1 MTFQIRAIHLYSQSG
16 ERRTL
21 PFTLNAVNIVTGR
34 SATGKSSIIDIID
47 YCLGSSGYPVAAGVI
62 RQTVSLYAVE
72 LETRNGPVVIA
83 RAAPRGRYKTNSRL
97 HISYRPAE
105 ATPPAVGELAPN
117 ADLESAINFLSRTLG
132 IDENVIDV
140 GGGRRSE
147 FDVTIRHAL
156 FFCIQAQEEIA
167 NQALLFHSQG
177 DEYRPQ
183 AIRDALPYFLGVT
196 EPSYLMK
203 RELLRTRVS
212 ELRVLERQAS
222 DEQSLSEAPGRA
234 AALVAEAVALGL
246 IPETQDLS
254 RTAAIEALTRALESD
269 YDPQSDY
276 TSQLPIE
283 PNDELVSLLAR
294 REELRSEFARIKA
307 EQRNIRKLLRYE
319 DEFNGEAGERRS
331 RLQSLR
337 LLRVD
342 VEEEEDTSTCPLCSS
357 SLSDS
362 VTSVT
367 EIRDQLA
374 RVSREIADVNQQ
386 QNRLQLAAIT
396 LEQRLT
402 ALGSELTANQRQ
414 IDQVSESIDLFDSL
428 RDISLQRAA
437 ARGRISLFL
446 SAVSRETESTFL
458 SGRIEELNREIAE
471 LRAQLNPEVV
481 AERLNA
487 ALSRISYRVTDVASK
502 LELEHAPAPVRLD
515 VRGLTVVI
523 DTSHGSYRLREIGSA
538 ANWLGY
544 HLATLIGLHSYLIEN
559 DRPVPRFL
567 LLDQPSQVYFP
578 PDSTGQERLDDAD
591 HTALTNIFDSLFQFT
606 EEAEAE
612 GGFQMLIMEHAD
624 LHEERFEHAI
634 VERWRADGEALI
646 PQSWIDEA
654 NAREGGNSS

>member
-1 MTFQIRAIHLYSQSG
+1 M
-16 ERRTL
+16 
-21 PFTLNAVNIVTGR
+21 
-34 SATGKSSIIDIID
+34 
-47 YCLGSSGYPVAAGVI
+47 
-62 RQTVSLYAVE
+62 
-72 LETRNGPVVIA
+72 
-83 RAAPRGRYKTNSRL
+83 
-97 HISYRPAE
+97 
-105 ATPPAVGELAPN
+105 
-117 ADLESAINFLSRTLG
+117 ESAINFLSRTLG

-212 ELRVLERQAS
+212 ELRALERQAS

-276 TSQLPIE
+276 NSQLPIE

-342 VEEEEDTSTCPLCSS
+342 VEEEDTSTCPLCSS
-357 SLSDS
+357 SL
-362 VTSVT
+362 
-367 EIRDQLA
+367 
-374 RVSREIADVNQQ
+374 
-386 QNRLQLAAIT
+386 
-396 LEQRLT
+396 LT
-402 ALGSELTANQRQ
+402 
-414 IDQVSESIDLFDSL
+414 
-428 RDISLQRAA
+428 
-437 ARGRISLFL
+437 
-446 SAVSRETESTFL
+446 
-458 SGRIEELNREIAE
+458 
-471 LRAQLNPEVV
+471 P
-481 AERLNA
+481 
-487 ALSRISYRVTDVASK
+487 
-502 LELEHAPAPVRLD
+502 
-515 VRGLTVVI
+515 
-523 DTSHGSYRLREIGSA
+523 
-538 ANWLGY
+538 
-544 HLATLIGLHSYLIEN
+544 
-559 DRPVPRFL
+559 
-567 LLDQPSQVYFP
+567 
-578 PDSTGQERLDDAD
+578 
-591 HTALTNIFDSLFQFT
+591 
-606 EEAEAE
+606 
-612 GGFQMLIMEHAD
+612 
-624 LHEERFEHAI
+624 
-634 VERWRADGEALI
+634 
-646 PQSWIDEA
+646 
-654 NAREGGNSS
+654 